1 MTVEELPV
9 VFSCQSEQLIGFI
22 HKPDHAS
29 ETGILIVVGGP
40 QYRVGSH
47 RQFVLLARVLADKGI
62 PVMRFDYRGMGDSEG
77 PIRSFSNIDEDIK
90 VAVDTF
96 SNSVPDL
103 TGVVIWGL
111 CDAASAA
118 SFYAYQDERIK
129 GLVLLNPWVFTEQ
142 GAAKTYL
149 KYYYLQRLSNPEL
162 WRKVFTLQFDYRQSF
177 FSIVSLVKNILESKD
192 SQNESAI
199 SEEVSLVD
207 SSLALP
213 VRVRECLQR
222 FEYPVLFV
230 LSGKD
235 LTADEFKEVVKS
247 DEKWQ
252 HLFETSS
259 VSKVELKES
268 DHTFSSQKWRDEVAQ
283 LTLQWLNQLH

>member
-9 VFSCQSEQLIGFI
+9 VFSCQSDQLIGLI
-22 HKPDHAS
+22 HKPANVAGI
-29 ETGILIVVGGP
+29 GILIVVGGP
-40 QYRVGSH
+40 QYRIGSH
-47 RQFVLLARVLADKGI
+47 RQFVLLARMLAANDI

-77 PIRSFSNIDEDIK
+77 LIRSFSNIDEDIK